1 MSEKTNNIFKLLKFE
16 RKETI
21 HSAMIATIIAHDEN
35 YWNSFFDLL
44 EERGKEKGF
53 KVKALRDSINF
64 SDNETHKWIDTE
76 NVLVKLKNKKNT
88 DWGRAD
94 IWIGTNKGENE
105 PGDKY
110 RLIIENK
117 IDAGFQYRQ
126 LRGYFR
132 YLHEKPREFAG
143 LFVLCVKADEEFVKK
158 AEVAAKHFDKES
170 MWNEET
176 QEVKTQ
182 YAIITYADIK
192 DWLEKVIVNDTN
204 DPKFN
209 DIVKDYLS
217 IVKLLCP
224 KTL

>member
-21 HSAMIATIIAHDEN
+21 HSAMIATIIAHDEYN
-35 YWNSFFDLL
+35 WNSFFDLL

-53 KVKALRDSINF
+53 NVRALRDSIDF
-64 SDNETHKWIDTE
+64 GDNVSHKWIDTE
-76 NVLVKLKNKKNT
+76 NVLVKLKNKKDT

-94 IWIGTNKGENE
+94 IWIGTNKESE
-105 PGDKY
+105 PKKY

-132 YLHEKPREFAG
+132 YLNEETREFAG
-143 LFVLCVKADEEFVKK
+143 LFVLCVKADKEFIEK

-192 DWLEKVIVNDTN
+192 DWLEKVILNDTK